1 MVDRNLNRF
10 DIWLAL
16 KMPEKPKLVE
26 NLGLCVIVSPDELNN
41 LDTRVILP
49 ITNKFADIPS
59 RVNFNF
65 NNTKAY
71 IMIEQIRV
79 IDNSSFV
86 NKLGSLDI
94 TLRADLCNKIEEF
107 FAL

>member
-1 MVDRNLNRF
+1 MADKNLNRF
-10 DIWLAL
+10 DIWLVL
-16 KMPEKPKLVE
+16 KKANKPKLVE

-41 LDTRVILP
+41 LYTRVIVP
-49 ITNKFADIPS
+49 ITTKFTDIPS
-59 RVNFNF
+59 RVDFNF

-79 IDNSSFV
+79 VDNSSFV
-86 NKLGSLDI
+86 NKLGSLDMGV
-94 TLRADLCNKIEEF
+94 RANLCNKIEEF